1 MTADTPD
8 DVLLALLDRYL
19 AGESNQE
26 EAHQVR
32 EWLARDP
39 ENRRILEELEQFRS
53 VIRSRP
59 PLKSA
64 EESWKR
70 AAAEL
75 RIGEKTGTERKYVRT
90 SGEHPSLT
98 PRLLRV
104 PSATKRS
111 TTGWAAAA
119 ALLIAASGVLYVAN
133 LRPKPKAATAI
144 ESRRYVTSRGQ
155 RATIQLSDGSQLTIG
170 PSSVVDVAADFGA
183 TSRNVT
189 LTGEAYFKVRHDAAR
204 PFRVHTA
211 NGIAEDLGTEFVV
224 SAFSGS
230 GVTQVVVSSGKVA
243 LGADTLK
250 RGQLGRMDQRG
261 AVAVSSGVDLDLYF
275 GWIEGRLTFRDA
287 RFDQAVSRLTRWYDV
302 DFVLDDPSLGKLPLT
317 ASFKDESLSQV
328 LEVLDLTLGVRHRMS
343 GRRVIFYSAN
353 GRDQ

>member
-1 MTADTPD
+1 MTANTPD
-8 DVLLALLDRYL
+8 DVFLALLDRYL

-53 VIRSRP
+53 VIHSRP
-59 PLKSA
+59 PVKSA

-70 AAAEL
+70 FKA
-75 RIGEKTGTERKYVRT
+75 ITEGKEGGRVR
-90 SGEHPSLT
+90 SGEYAVPS
-98 PRLLRV
+98 PRRMRV
-104 PSATKRS
+104 PSSTTRS
-111 TTGWAAAA
+111 TTAWAAAAA
-119 ALLIAASGVLYVAN
+119 ALLITASGVLYYAN
-133 LRPKPKAATAI
+133 LQPKPKETAAA

-170 PSSVVDVAADFGA
+170 PSSVVDLAADFGA
-183 TSRNVT
+183 ISRDVT
-189 LTGEAYFKVRHDAAR
+189 LSGEAYFKVKHDSAR

-211 NGIAEDLGTEFVV
+211 NGVAEDLGTEFVV

-243 LGADTLK
+243 LGSKTLT
-250 RGQLGRMDQRG
+250 RGELGRIDRRG
-261 AVAVSSGVDLDLYF
+261 AVAISSGVDLDLYF
-275 GWIEGRLTFRDA
+275 GWIDGRLTFRDA
-287 RFDQAVSRLTRWYDV
+287 RLDQAISRLTRWYDIE
-302 DFVLDDPSLGKLPLT
+302 FVLEDPALGKLPLT
-317 ASFKDESLSQV
+317 VSFKDESLSQV
-328 LEVLDLTLGVRHRMS
+328 LEVLDLTLGLRHRMS